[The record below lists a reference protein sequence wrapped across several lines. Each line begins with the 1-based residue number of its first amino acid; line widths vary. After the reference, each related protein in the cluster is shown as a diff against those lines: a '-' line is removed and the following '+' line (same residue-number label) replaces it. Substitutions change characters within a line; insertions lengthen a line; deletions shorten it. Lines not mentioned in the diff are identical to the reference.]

1 MHRTPLWFGLT
12 AGLLAGILI
21 AGCGTSRKPAALPPS
36 YPAVPTSSVRIL
48 DRLPSPPY
56 QIVGTITEQTDAEV
70 NRDKTITEIRQRAGN
85 SGANAIVIISE
96 KLFTWRNDTIHQ
108 RLRTRRIVVRA
119 LLLP

>member
-1 MHRTPLWFGLT
+1 
-12 AGLLAGILI
+12 
-21 AGCGTSRKPAALPPS
+21 
-36 YPAVPTSSVRIL
+36 
-48 DRLPSPPY
+48 
-56 QIVGTITEQTDAEV
+56 V

-96 KLFTWRNDTIHQ
+96 KLFSWRNDTIHQ